1 MNFTRTLRPL
11 SMLLLSGCV
20 VGPDYQKPET
30 ALPAKFTESK
40 ATSADNVALNP
51 WWEAFRDKRLNAL
64 VHEGLGENLSVMTAL
79 ERIEAAEA
87 SVTIAGAGSLPSL
100 GVGANATAQ
109 GGHNAQL
116 VLGGNPGKDRN
127 GIYPLLQGGLVHGL
141 QLLPG

>member
-1 MNFTRTLRPL
+1 MNFTRTLLPL

-64 VHEGLGENLSVMTAL
+64 VHEGLGENLSVTTAL

-87 SVTIAGAGSLPSL
+87 NVTIAGAGSLPSL

-109 GGHNAQL
+109 GGHNAQDRRTIT
-116 VLGGNPGKDRN
+116 GGADASW
-127 GIYPLLQGGLVHGL
+127 LLDFFGQ
-141 QLLPG
+141 